1 MKWQRP
7 YIQNYMKNNN
17 RLVILSVILV
27 FIIICIG
34 TSVGSSNINILDT
47 ISILG
52 NKMLNI
58 PLREGIEPKNVSIIW
73 NLRLPRVLLAF
84 MVGGCLATSGAVVQS
99 ILKNQLASPFTLGVS
114 SGASLGAGFV
124 IVTGISIPIIGG
136 FTLPLIGFIFGLA
149 TVYSV
154 IVFSSKIDRTMSN
167 NTIILAG
174 MVFSLFVNALLT
186 TVTALFSQDLKSIT
200 LWQMGSFAM
209 KGWSYVG
216 LILPF
221 CIIGMLG
228 VIKYIR
234 EMDILTF
241 GEEQAKAVGVNTEKV
256 KKRLFIFS
264 TVLTGGA
271 VALSGVIGFV
281 DLIAPHV
288 VRKIFGSS
296 HKYVLPMSF
305 IFGGCLMIVT
315 DLISRTVVSP
325 SELPVGAVTAIIG
338 APFFAYVYFKKA
350 R

>member
-1 MKWQRP
+1 
-7 YIQNYMKNNN
+7 MKNNN
-17 RLVILSVILV
+17 KIVVLSIVLV
-27 FIIICIG
+27 FFMICIG
-34 TSVGSSNINILDT
+34 TSVGSSNISILDT

-52 NKMLNI
+52 NKIFNL
-58 PLREGIEPKNVSIIW
+58 PLRVGMEPKNVSIIW

-84 MVGGCLATSGAVVQS
+84 IVGGCLATSGAVVQS
-99 ILKNQLASPFTLGVS
+99 ILKNQLASPYTLGVS

-124 IVTGISIPIIGG
+124 IVTGISIPILNG
-136 FTLPLIGFIFGLA
+136 FTLPLIGFLFGLG

-154 IVFSSKIDRTMSN
+154 LVFASKIDRSMSN

-174 MVFSLFVNALLT
+174 MVFSLFVNAVLT
-186 TVTALFSQDLKSIT
+186 TLTALFSQDLKSIT
-200 LWQMGSFAM
+200 LWQMGTFAM

-221 CIIGMLG
+221 CLIGMLG
-228 VIKYIR
+228 VIKYIK

-256 KKRLFIFS
+256 KKRLFIYS

-305 IFGGCLMIVT
+305 IFGGCLMVIT
-315 DLISRTVVSP
+315 DLIARTIVSP
-325 SELPVGAVTAIIG
+325 AELPVGAVTAIVG
-338 APFFAYVYFKKA
+338 APFFGYVYFKKA